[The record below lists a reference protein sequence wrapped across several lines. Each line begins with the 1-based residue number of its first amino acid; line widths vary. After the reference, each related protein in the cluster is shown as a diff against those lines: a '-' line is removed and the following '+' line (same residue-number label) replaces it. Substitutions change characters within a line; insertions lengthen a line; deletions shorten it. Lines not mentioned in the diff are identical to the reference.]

1 MFRTALLAST
11 RLTFRTALLM
21 LLATC
26 APTYSAASRADVV
39 LTPPP
44 EKAGN
49 AVALFFAQG
58 ASIKPSQYV
67 TLAKAIQDAVPFP
80 LYVAIPECP
89 ADAAA
94 IPSCLKRGYA
104 RTNAS
109 LVAAGMDASAPAFY
123 AGHSLGGAMT
133 PDFVAQHAADSAA
146 GVVLLFRILTFWLP
160 TAPGYGFLRYTQ
172 AKGIV

>member
-80 LYVAIPECP
+80 LYVAIP
-89 ADAAA
+89 
-94 IPSCLKRGYA
+94 
-104 RTNAS
+104 NA
-109 LVAAGMDASAPAFY
+109 PP
-123 AGHSLGGAMT
+123 T
-133 PDFVAQHAADSAA
+133 PPRSRACSAA
-146 GVVLLFRILTFWLP
+146 TREPTPASSPQGWTRRLP
-160 TAPGYGFLRYTQ
+160 RSTQ
-172 AKGIV
+172 GTRSAGR